1 MATLSEHIGQLKGFS
16 LRACTFLCWTDK
28 ELGPLDEDGPADDDD
43 EAVPDVKTTG
53 CRLWQMNQACSLSRV
68 LFSVGLQREIKLKAK

>member
-1 MATLSEHIGQLKGFS
+1 MATLSEHIGHLKGFS

-43 EAVPDVKTTG
+43 EGVPDVKTTG
-53 CRLWQMNQACSLSRV
+53 CRLWQMNQACSLSV
-68 LFSVGLQREIKLKAK
+68 FFLMAFLEK